1 MRKDWSIYL
10 FSLTLGMLNEINDFA
25 NDISPKLK
33 ENEKQE
39 RKMGPRRLG
48 RRNREGGK
56 EDGWN

>member
-48 RRNREGGK
+48 RRNREGEK